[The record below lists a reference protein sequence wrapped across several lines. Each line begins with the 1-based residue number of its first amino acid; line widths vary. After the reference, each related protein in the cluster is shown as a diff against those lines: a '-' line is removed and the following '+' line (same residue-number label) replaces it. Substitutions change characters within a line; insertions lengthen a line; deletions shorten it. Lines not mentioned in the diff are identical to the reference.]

1 MHNTYRTVI
10 GAAAAAFALAAPA
23 GAATDITI
31 LGSDPAQTRVLNV
44 AQAAKRTCAARVA
57 EGARGTWTERFVA
70 PADGTLVV
78 RLQGASHS
86 RDDWDVAIFDRAGT
100 LRASGQSFGSS
111 EYTDITLRKDAVVV
125 LQVCRRKGAD
135 RTMPL
140 QTQFTRLD
148 LHRALTTKAPK
159 ISLVQVPVVSRMQ
172 YELLERLGLDIT
184 HDVRDGR
191 ANVLLHGDEQRGI
204 LEAAGF
210 AVKTLISD
218 MAAQEFADRQ
228 AERRYAQRVG
238 ANGSPLPTGRSDYRE
253 YDDYETE
260 LKALVEKNKGLVRA
274 LPSPGKTWLGRDLPV
289 IEIAQDVERTDDGR
303 PVFFLNGMHHAREW
317 PSPEGIL
324 EFAHDLVNNNGKD
337 PRITK
342 ILRDTRIVFMPFTNA
357 DGYIVSRAAPNPDPD
372 GENVGAAYST
382 ASGVVLFGG
391 SLGYKRKN
399 CNYTAVTTVVPSSA
413 VPCEFA
419 LGVDNNRNYGESW
432 GGPGASSNPN
442 DQSYRGSGP
451 FSEPESQAVRK
462 QFLKLNA
469 TMMLTIHNVAALV
482 LRPPGLKSEGLAPDE
497 PQLKALGDAMA
508 KATGYTSQYGW
519 QLYDTTGT
527 TDDYTYAASNGFG
540 YTIEMGPSGGVFHGN
555 YQTSVIDQY
564 EGTGKLK
571 GKGLREAYL
580 LAAEAATKP
589 EWTSRLTG
597 RAPAGRTLHIVKEFK
612 THTFPVCQIAEPLP
626 VGVAATGEDPTS
638 CIGSGAVQ
646 ELPEKIEFSTVV
658 PANGRFT
665 WWINPSLRPS
675 AVKSN
680 KKETYL
686 LTCEDGGKVV
696 EKAELFV
703 ARNEAAK
710 IDLPCGGT
718 LPPETEQAVAGVKVK
733 VGAIVGRL
741 RLINSRRRAVV
752 LVRVTGG
759 ALTKARVQLLARR
772 GSKVLGEARVAKL
785 QNLQRVTLKLKRGVR
800 LRRAT
805 YRLRISG
812 TQAKGSTLR
821 VTRTVKVS
829 AR

>member
-10 GAAAAAFALAAPA
+10 GAAAAAFALGAPA
-23 GAATDITI
+23 GAAAADITI

-44 AQAAKRTCAARVA
+44 TQTANRTCSARIA

-78 RLQGASHS
+78 RLRGASHS
-86 RDDWDVAIFDRAGT
+86 RDDWDVAIFDRAGI
-100 LRASGQSFGSS
+100 LRSSGQSFGSS
-111 EYTDITLRKDAVVV
+111 EYTEITLRKDAVAV
-125 LQVCRRKGAD
+125 LQVCRRKGSD

-140 QTQFTRLD
+140 RTEFTRLD
-148 LHRALTTKAPK
+148 LRQALAAKAPK
-159 ISLVQVPVVSRMQ
+159 ISLVQVPVMSRMQ
-172 YELLERLGLDIT
+172 YELLERLGLDVT

-191 ANVLLHGDEQRGI
+191 ANVLLYDAEQRGV

-210 AVKTLISD
+210 AIKTLIPD
-218 MAAQEFADRQ
+218 MAAQEYADRQ
-228 AERRYAQRVG
+228 AERRYTQRVG
-238 ANGSPLPTGRSDYRE
+238 ANGSAMPTGRTEYRE
-253 YDDYETE
+253 YADYETE
-260 LKALVEKNKGLVRA
+260 LKALVEKNKGLVRS

-289 IEIAQDVERTDDGR
+289 IEIAENVERTDDGR

-342 ILRDTRIVFMPFTNA
+342 ILRNTRVVIMPFTNA
-357 DGYIVSRAAPNPDPD
+357 DGYIVSRAAPNTDPE
-372 GENVGAAYST
+372 ENPGAEVLAT
-382 ASGVVLFGG
+382 GVVLFGG
-391 SLGYKRKN
+391 SLSYKRKN
-399 CNYTAVTTVVPSSA
+399 CNHAAVTTSVPSGP

-419 LGVDNNRNYGESW
+419 IGVDNNRNYGESW

-442 DQSYRGSGP
+442 DQSFRGSGP
-451 FSEPESQAVRK
+451 FSEPETQAVRK
-462 QFLKLNA
+462 QFLKMNA

-508 KATGYTSQYGW
+508 KAAGYTSQYGW

-527 TDDYTYAASNGFG
+527 TDDWTYAASNGFG
-540 YTIEMGPSGGVFHGN
+540 YTIEMGPSGGAFHGN
-555 YQTSVIDQY
+555 YKTSVIDQY
-564 EGTGKLK
+564 VGTGKLA

-612 THTFPVCQIAEPLP
+612 THTYPVCQIAEPNPLNVTP
-626 VGVAATGEDPTS
+626 PTGEDPTS

-686 LTCEDGGKVV
+686 LTCEDGGKVI

-821 VTRTVKVS
+821 VTRTVRVS